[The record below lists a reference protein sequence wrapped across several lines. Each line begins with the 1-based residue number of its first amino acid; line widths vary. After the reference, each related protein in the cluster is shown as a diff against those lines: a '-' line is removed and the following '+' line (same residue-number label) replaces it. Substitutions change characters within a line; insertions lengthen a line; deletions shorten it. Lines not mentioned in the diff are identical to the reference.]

1 MPLQDSRLLMATF
14 DAMLQGGRW
23 SSGSLRRFSFVGSLF
38 HCEDGNLALPHR
50 FTAWATAQ
58 DVRAGRAAVVIG
70 VLSCSF
76 QQKRM
81 SFVSQAY

>member
-14 DAMLQGGRW
+14 NAMLPGGRW
-23 SSGSLRRFSFVGSLF
+23 SSGSLRRFSFGGSVF

-58 DVRAGRAAVVIG
+58 DVGAGRAAVVIG
-70 VLSCSF
+70 EFPLAVLRKKDGNF
-76 QQKRM
+76 
-81 SFVSQAY
+81 